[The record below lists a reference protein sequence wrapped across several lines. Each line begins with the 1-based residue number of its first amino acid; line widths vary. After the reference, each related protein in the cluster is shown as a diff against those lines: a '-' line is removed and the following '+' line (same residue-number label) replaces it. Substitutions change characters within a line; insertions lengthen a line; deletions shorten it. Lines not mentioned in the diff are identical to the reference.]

1 MTQGQFKSLNEKKDT
16 ILESTKSS
24 SNFVY
29 MLKSHQDNVKTLI
42 NDNARMLAAST
53 KAVEASMK
61 TVQETTEKVKKLL
74 TAVTKF
80 MVDFRTSSNQNT
92 EVPTKLSQVSKPFYR
107 LKKKLFLMF
116 VPTSEL
122 IMSR

>member
-1 MTQGQFKSLNEKKDT
+1 MTQGQFKSLNEKQDT

-24 SNFVY
+24 SNSVY
-29 MLKSHQDNVKTLI
+29 MLKSHQATIKTLI
-42 NDNARMLAAST
+42 KENARMLVAST
-53 KAVEASMK
+53 KAVEASVK

-92 EVPTKLSQVSKPFYR
+92 EVPKKLSQVSEPF
-107 LKKKLFLMF
+107 
-116 VPTSEL
+116 
-122 IMSR
+122 